1 MPPSSSA
8 ASCGLVANPSPAGTP
23 PRRRR
28 GAAPGSNQGSSR
40 YRRRS
45 TRVCPCR
52 EAYPTNTPTWQL
64 SRRPSV
70 PEDCRPTPAEHVP
83 FFANPVSSTTS
94 TPSAAPSCSPTSRC
108 NSATQPAS
116 SQGESLISCCSLRGG
131 APTRS
136 AMFST
141 FLRAI
146 GSSSPA
152 TYRCP
157 HRRPSLRQKN
167 RPKRAWNASSSG
179 SSAARSAPVIDPEP
193 MSVACTIAILRQAT
207 PSKTTATVTGGP
219 SRASYAHDL
228 PTVHNRRCSTS
239 ATFLKRGTVG
249 LSASCSSC
257 RRRADEG
264 GPYGQAAAVRPTTHR

>member
-8 ASCGLVANPSPAGTP
+8 ASCGLVANPSPSGTP

-28 GAAPGSNQGSSR
+28 GAASGSNQPASR

-52 EAYPTNTPTWQL
+52 DAYPRKTPTWQL
-64 SRRPSV
+64 SRRPRV
-70 PEDCRPTPAEHVP
+70 PEDCRPTPAEQVP
-83 FFANPVSSTTS
+83 FLANPVSSTTS
-94 TPSAAPSCSPTSRC
+94 TPSGAPSCSPTSRC
-108 NSATQPAS
+108 SSVTQPAS
-116 SQGESLISCCSLRGG
+116 SQGESLTSCCSLRGG
-131 APTRS
+131 APTCS

-157 HRRPSLRQKN
+157 HLRPSLRQKN

-179 SSAARSAPVIDPEP
+179 SSAARSSPMIAPDPAC
-193 MSVACTIAILRQAT
+193 VACVACVACILRYPPLAT
-207 PSKTTATVTGGP
+207 PSKTATETSGP
-219 SRASYAHDL
+219 TRASYAYHQPLVD
-228 PTVHNRRCSTS
+228 NRRCSTS
-239 ATFLKRGTVG
+239 VP
-249 LSASCSSC
+249 S
-257 RRRADEG
+257 
-264 GPYGQAAAVRPTTHR
+264 